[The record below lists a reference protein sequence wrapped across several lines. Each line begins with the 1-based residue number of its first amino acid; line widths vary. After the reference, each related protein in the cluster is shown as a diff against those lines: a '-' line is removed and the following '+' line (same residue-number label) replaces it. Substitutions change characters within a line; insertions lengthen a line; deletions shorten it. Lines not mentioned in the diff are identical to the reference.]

1 MGHIC
6 ATKIAHAGSLGSVR
20 AGRAGVTVNEG
31 APASSMPMFA
41 PHASRSAAR
50 AAAAVL
56 VVGALLIAGPG
67 QAQDSPDLRALND
80 KIDRLQ
86 TELSTL
92 QREFYR
98 GEPPAA
104 TGTGEQGTAESGG
117 AALTQSGAARLQNR
131 IVQLE
136 EELQQLTGRVEE
148 TRFQLRK
155 LVDRVDRLVGD
166 VDYRLRQ
173 LEQAAPAG
181 TAERGEGQDQDG
193 AAQTAQTGPAAD
205 GGSEAPSQAGQ
216 DARAAA
222 AGQPGAS
229 APGSSAGG
237 EEAGTRTLGQVSAES
252 VEELRQ
258 QQTDEG
264 GAGSTQT
271 AATPDPSAVLP
282 DGDPQAQYKHAF
294 GLLRQAD
301 YAAAEEA
308 LRAFVEAH
316 PEHDLAGNAKYWLGE
331 TYYVRNDYERAAVTF
346 AEGFRNYPESNK
358 APDNLLKLGM
368 SLARIDRVDDACGIF
383 AELLDRY
390 PDSARNIIQRAR
402 REQQRLSCGE

>member
-1 MGHIC
+1 
-6 ATKIAHAGSLGSVR
+6 
-20 AGRAGVTVNEG
+20 
-31 APASSMPMFA
+31 MFA
-41 PHASRSAAR
+41 PHASRGAVR
-50 AAAAVL
+50 AAAAIL
-56 VVGALLIAGPG
+56 TAGLMAGTLLIAGSG

-92 QREFYR
+92 QREVYR

-104 TGTGEQGTAESGG
+104 TGAGGQGTAESGG

-155 LVDRVDRLVGD
+155 LVDRMDRLVGD

-173 LEQAAPAG
+173 LEEAAPAG
-181 TAERGEGQDQDG
+181 TAERGEGQGQGQDG
-193 AAQTAQTGPAAD
+193 AAQRAQTGPAAE
-205 GGSEAPSQAGQ
+205 GESEAPSQASQ
-216 DARAAA
+216 DARASA
-222 AGQPGAS
+222 AGQSGAS

-237 EEAGTRTLGQVSAES
+237 EEGGPRTLGQVSAES
-252 VEELRQ
+252 VEELRKQ
-258 QQTDEG
+258 QAEEG
-264 GAGSTQT
+264 GAGTTQT
-271 AATPDPSAVLP
+271 AATRDPAAVLP
-282 DGDPQAQYKHAF
+282 DADTEAQYKHAF

-308 LRAFVEAH
+308 LHAFVEAH

-368 SLARIDRVDDACGIF
+368 SLARIERVDDACGIF

>member
-1 MGHIC
+1 
-6 ATKIAHAGSLGSVR
+6 
-20 AGRAGVTVNEG
+20 
-31 APASSMPMFA
+31 MFA

-50 AAAAVL
+50 AAAAMLL
-56 VVGALLIAGPG
+56 VSTLLIAGPG

-92 QREFYR
+92 QREVYR

-104 TGTGEQGTAESGG
+104 SGGGGQGAAESGG

-136 EELQQLTGRVEE
+136 EELQQLTGKVEE

-155 LVDRVDRLVGD
+155 LVDRMDRLVGD

-173 LEQAAPAG
+173 LEAAAPAG
-181 TAERGEGQDQDG
+181 TAEGGENQGQDG
-193 AAQTAQTGPAAD
+193 EAQTAQTEPAAHGESD
-205 GGSEAPSQAGQ
+205 GSSQASQSVG
-216 DARAAA
+216 ATVAGTAAEA
-222 AGQPGAS
+222 GAS
-229 APGSSAGG
+229 SADAGG
-237 EEAGTRTLGQVSAES
+237 EAAGTRTLGQVSAES
-252 VEELRQ
+252 VEELRKQ
-258 QQTDEG
+258 QAEEG
-264 GAGSTQT
+264 EAGTTRT
-271 AATPDPSAVLP
+271 ATTRDPAAVLP
-282 DGDPQAQYKHAF
+282 DADTEAQYKHAF

-346 AEGFRNYPESNK
+346 AEGFRNYPKSNK

-402 REQQRLSCGE
+402 REQQRLSCGN